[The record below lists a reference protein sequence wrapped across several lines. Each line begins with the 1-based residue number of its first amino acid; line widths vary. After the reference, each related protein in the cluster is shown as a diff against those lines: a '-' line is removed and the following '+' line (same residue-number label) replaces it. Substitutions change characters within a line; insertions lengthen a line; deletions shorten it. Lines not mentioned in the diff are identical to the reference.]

1 MDSLISNNIKKN
13 IFILITGYQ
22 KKTEER
28 DREFVKSYLNYLR
41 KKGVKFIFKEFNSSK
56 INDSK
61 TGNLYLA
68 YNYAL
73 GYCYK
78 RKIKY
83 LNIIQNDMQMLF
95 WDKNLENILHKMFT
109 LKKDAV
115 FFHTGF
121 DLRIGS
127 P

>member
-1 MDSLISNNIKKN
+1 MIKKLDLNNNIFHLVAGFFNYFKNSLDSLISIVKKN

-41 KKGVKFIFKEFNSSK
+41 KKLNLYLKFNSSK

-68 YNYAL
+68 YNYARL
-73 GYCYK
+73 LLQK
-78 RKIKY
+78 KNKISKY
-83 LNIIQNDMQMLF
+83 NP
-95 WDKNLENILHKMFT
+95 K
-109 LKKDAV
+109 
-115 FFHTGF
+115 
-121 DLRIGS
+121 
-127 P
+127 